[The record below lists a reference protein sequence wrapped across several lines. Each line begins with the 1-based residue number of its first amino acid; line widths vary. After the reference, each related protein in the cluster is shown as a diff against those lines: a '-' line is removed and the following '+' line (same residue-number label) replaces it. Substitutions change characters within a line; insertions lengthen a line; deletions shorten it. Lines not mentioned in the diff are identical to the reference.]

1 MSESLFSLEYVLDL
15 KIFFYC
21 VTVSIRL
28 KCWCCLKSLSEPPD
42 LPCSPFSSVFLCPV
56 SLAFLLCLGKSSD
69 FWVCD
74 TCASFGD
81 NHRALVNSFSA
92 SSLFNITVSGKPLV
106 LPLTP
111 FPDWDLTAVSI
122 FLQTLIEHILHICL
136 FFVCQLN
143 SQFPESRNC
152 VWLAPDW
159 ILRAE

>member
-56 SLAFLLCLGKSSD
+56 SLAFLLCLGRSSG

-74 TCASFGD
+74 PCASFGD
-81 NHRALVNSFSA
+81 NHRALVNPGHFVGRIKGDKYRFELQFLKWDFS
-92 SSLFNITVSGKPLV
+92 
-106 LPLTP
+106 
-111 FPDWDLTAVSI
+111 
-122 FLQTLIEHILHICL
+122 
-136 FFVCQLN
+136 
-143 SQFPESRNC
+143 
-152 VWLAPDW
+152 
-159 ILRAE
+159 